1 MKILIIFGI
10 LINFKMRFESLF
22 KIKGGIDYMYYF
34 IDIKMGNP
42 SQVQSAIL
50 DTGSDTLTVPCT
62 FCKDGDCG

>member
-1 MKILIIFGI
+1 
-10 LINFKMRFESLF
+10 MRFESLF